1 MAHVAPTNNSED
13 SEKNGYSSSESQEA
27 ENFDEELVSGGG
39 SERIMQWVKMQ
50 MDNEVKP
57 EEILQ
62 DILGENV
69 QIVIYLSH
77 YK

>member
-13 SEKNGYSSSESQEA
+13 SEKNGYSSSESQGA
-27 ENFDEELVSGGG
+27 ENFDEELVLGGG
-39 SERIMQWVKMQ
+39 SKRIMQWVKMQ

-62 DILGENV
+62 DILGKNV

-77 YK
+77 HK